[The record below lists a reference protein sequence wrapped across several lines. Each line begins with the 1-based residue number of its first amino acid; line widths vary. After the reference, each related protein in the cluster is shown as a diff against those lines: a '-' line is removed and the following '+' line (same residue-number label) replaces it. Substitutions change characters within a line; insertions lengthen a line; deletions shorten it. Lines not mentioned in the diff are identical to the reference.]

1 MDPHWAPKRAER
13 GKEGV
18 WGGGHSLMD
27 PHWAPKRAEMGKEG
41 GWGGKLKWGG
51 GAVAP
56 QSADRE
62 KMDVGWREV

>member
-1 MDPHWAPKRAER
+1 
-13 GKEGV
+13 
-18 WGGGHSLMD
+18 MD

-41 GWGGKLKWGG
+41 GWGGEAEVGG

-56 QSADRE
+56 KSADRE